1 MFPHLHRPVS
11 YVLALLLAAAA
22 LLVSAGPASAG
33 EGGTIKRLANSA
45 RADAGL
51 DPLARD
57 SALDGLARKWAHK
70 IAADRALSHNPDLSE
85 QVPEGWQGVGE
96 NVAMGYRTGAE
107 MHRGWMNSDGHR
119 ANILGDYTHIGIA
132 FVVVDGTSWGVQVF
146 AKYPPGVRPTEK
158 PKASRA
164 PNAPAS
170 TKAPTKAPTK
180 SPTQTPR
187 PEQSATESPVRTP
200 SASAS
205 SSQSPSASLSGSP
218 SASTSES
225 AEPLVLGDSETAG
238 PVTFTDVSKGPGP
251 GAGGLFGIGWVE
263 MAVGML
269 ALSGLGL
276 LAALFLARRRGR
288 RERDALPARHVRPA
302 GPYPGGPVQR
312 GQAYPAARSVPGRPD
327 PRRPSP
333 GLPFQGRPVQG
344 RPVQGRPA
352 QHRPGRPDFGQSYP
366 SHPRY

>member
-51 DPLARD
+51 DPLTRD
-57 SALDGLARKWAHK
+57 SALDGLARKWAYK
-70 IAADRALSHNPDLSE
+70 IGADGALSHNPDLAE

-132 FVVVDGTSWGVQVF
+132 FVEVDDTTWGVQVF

-158 PKASRA
+158 PKATTEPA
-164 PNAPAS
+164 PTAPAS
-170 TKAPTKAPTK
+170 TKAA
-180 SPTQTPR
+180 TPR
-187 PEQSATESPVRTP
+187 QAPKPKKSATASPAPSRTP

-205 SSQSPSASLSGSP
+205 PSTSPSVSP
-218 SASTSES
+218 SES
-225 AEPLVLGDSETAG
+225 DSSSAAPVGDSETAG
-238 PVTFTDVSKGPGP
+238 PVTFTDASGGPAP
-251 GAGGLFGIGWVE
+251 ASSGLFGIGFVE
-263 MAVGML
+263 IAVGLL

-276 LAALFLARRRGR
+276 LIALLLARRRR
-288 RERDALPARHVRPA
+288 REPPRRDLQGPRHVRPV
-302 GPYPGGPVQR
+302 GPYPGGGPVYR
-312 GQAYPAARSVPGRPD
+312 GQVHPAGPGPGHPNPGPPNLGRPGPGRPNPYPGD
-327 PRRPSP
+327 RRPW
-333 GLPFQGRPVQG
+333 
-344 RPVQGRPA
+344 
-352 QHRPGRPDFGQSYP
+352 
-366 SHPRY
+366 

>member
-51 DPLARD
+51 DPLTRD
-57 SALDGLARKWAHK
+57 SALDGLARKWAYK
-70 IAADRALSHNPDLSE
+70 IGADGELSHNPDLAE

-132 FVVVDGTSWGVQVF
+132 FVEVDGTTWGVQVF
-146 AKYPPGVRPTEK
+146 AKYPPGTRPTEK
-158 PKASRA
+158 PKATAEPA
-164 PNAPAS
+164 PTAPAS
-170 TKAPTKAPTK
+170 TKAATPRQAPKPKKSATA
-180 SPTQTPR
+180 SPTP
-187 PEQSATESPVRTP
+187 SRTP

-205 SSQSPSASLSGSP
+205 PSTSPSASP
-218 SASTSES
+218 SES
-225 AEPLVLGDSETAG
+225 ESSSAAPVGDSETAG
-238 PVTFTDVSKGPGP
+238 PVTFTDASGGPAP
-251 GAGGLFGIGWVE
+251 GSSGLFGVGFVE
-263 MAVGML
+263 IAVGLL

-276 LAALFLARRRGR
+276 IMALLLARRRR
-288 RERDALPARHVRPA
+288 RERLRRDLEGPRHVRPV
-302 GPYPGGPVQR
+302 GPYPGGGPLHR
-312 GQAYPAARSVPGRPD
+312 GQVPPAGPGPGHPNPGYPNAGRPNPGRPNPGGPNQYPGD
-327 PRRPSP
+327 RRPW
-333 GLPFQGRPVQG
+333 
-344 RPVQGRPA
+344 
-352 QHRPGRPDFGQSYP
+352 
-366 SHPRY
+366 